1 MLIDDDRLHQALSLL
16 TSTDEQC
23 AALRADMERTEQKA
37 KATRAAMVK
46 CADGSSASARE
57 AIADSSPEL
66 AAAWEEHFKAMHKYH
81 AMANR
86 RASEAIIVDTWR
98 SLNASMRKGN
108 V

>member
-1 MLIDDDRLHQALSLL
+1 MMIDDERLHQALSLL

-57 AIADSSPEL
+57 ANADSSAEV
-66 AAAWEEHFKAMHKYH
+66 AAAWEDHFKAMHKYH
-81 AMANR
+81 ALANR
-86 RASEAIIVDTWR
+86 RTSEAIIIDTWR
-98 SLNASMRKGN
+98 SLNASRRIGN